1 MQTIKE
7 FNGKFIE
14 MHAQY
19 ICFINFCSVTS
30 AFNNIYFYNQT
41 YQRFSLI
48 LKRWLIF
55 LAVTTF
61 TKNNNRRYRKLLP
74 VYLFVVRIGTDAAS
88 AVVESRSVLRQ
99 YCIRYEGAFINAHT
113 LVRFS
118 RAKGMLEMSCSK
130 TYVMFIELQGNGLEL
145 WSIHHFCYW
154 SILTDRSDDRGRV
167 TRGSSGAVGVRV
179 DAIRLLSLLLKNN
192 EK

>member
-1 MQTIKE
+1 MNTIKQILVFYMTVLFELILEGKCRPSTWNFYRFCLMQTIKG

-30 AFNNIYFYNQT
+30 AFNNIDFYNQT

-99 YCIRYEGAFINAHT
+99 YCERCA
-113 LVRFS
+113 
-118 RAKGMLEMSCSK
+118 
-130 TYVMFIELQGNGLEL
+130 
-145 WSIHHFCYW
+145 
-154 SILTDRSDDRGRV
+154 GRV
-167 TRGSSGAVGVRV
+167 NKCTHTGQ
-179 DAIRLLSLLLKNN
+179 I
-192 EK
+192 